1 MTQAIG
7 IAPGLSSLVMYVGSG
22 DAAIFN
28 AMATASPLN
37 AQLSSSWTWF
47 PPDPST
53 DDPYFLE
60 FAAQGQN
67 LFQAS
72 GDGGAWNSSSFIY
85 PADEV
90 HVTSVG
96 GTDLETTGPAGAWSS
111 ETAWVDGGGGI
122 SPDEYAIPSWQTA
135 AAGGCSKCSKTLRN
149 GPDVSANANFTFYV
163 CADQTSC
170 TANEYGGTSFA
181 APMWAGYL
189 ALVNQKALSEGKPT
203 LGFINPAL
211 YAIGL
216 GSSYATDFHDITSGG
231 NGYSATTGYD
241 LATGWGSPNGSGLIG
256 ALLTP
261 SFSLTASAT
270 KVLLVQ
276 GTSGTAT
283 ITSTVLNGFKSV
295 ISLSATGQ
303 PSGVTVTFKPTS
315 ITGAG
320 TSTMTIAV
328 SPSAVVGTYDLK
340 VRGTSGSITEIVT
353 ISLLVIKGQPN
364 YTISASPT
372 SLKVPVGGS
381 GTFTITSAI
390 VYGWDAAVSLSATG
404 YPIGVSVSF
413 SPSTIPAPGSGKSTM
428 KVTVGEGVAKGNHTI
443 TINAIGAGV
452 PRETQV
458 TLVVN

>member
-1 MTQAIG
+1 
-7 IAPGLSSLVMYVGSG
+7 
-22 DAAIFN
+22 
-28 AMATASPLN
+28 
-37 AQLSSSWTWF
+37 
-47 PPDPST
+47 
-53 DDPYFLE
+53 
-60 FAAQGQN
+60 
-67 LFQAS
+67 
-72 GDGGAWNSSSFIY
+72 
-85 PADEV
+85 
-90 HVTSVG
+90 
-96 GTDLETTGPAGAWSS
+96 
-111 ETAWVDGGGGI
+111 
-122 SPDEYAIPSWQTA
+122 
-135 AAGGCSKCSKTLRN
+135 
-149 GPDVSANANFTFYV
+149 
-163 CADQTSC
+163 
-170 TANEYGGTSFA
+170 
-181 APMWAGYL
+181 MWAGYL

-231 NGYSATTGYD
+231 NGYSATTGYY
-241 LATGWGSPNGSGLIG
+241 LATGWCSPNGSGLIG

-428 KVTVGEGVAKGNHTI
+428 KVTVGEGVAKGNHTT